1 MFASSLMYNVPA
13 MCDISTLYDLAPA
26 LQYVISDITLYD
38 RQLTR
43 PPLIV
48 YQGGTNPSGNP
59 VRHPVV
65 FTMVDPPGPG
75 VSNIRKS
82 KYRCLDYS
90 DDHSPREEGTE
101 RKQPPQDSNM
111 IKPVDPPVF
120 IFNPG

>member
-1 MFASSLMYNVPA
+1 
-13 MCDISTLYDLAPA
+13 MCDISTLYDLSP
-26 LQYVISDITLYD
+26 LHYVIPDITKYD
-38 RQLTR
+38 RQLTSL
-43 PPLIV
+43 PLIV

-65 FTMVDPPGPG
+65 FTMVDPTGPE
-75 VSNIRKS
+75 VTKIRKS

-90 DDHSPREEGTE
+90 DDHPPREEGTDS
-101 RKQPPQDSNM
+101 KQLPQDINM